1 MMKAANNAAPKPN
14 EPAQQQRRVA
24 AGRKS
29 GPSNP
34 NNRNGRFYSM
44 RATEALEALATALS
58 MFSVNPFA
66 QSLVG
71 S

>member
-1 MMKAANNAAPKPN
+1 MKAANNAAPKPN

-24 AGRKS
+24 AGRKPAS
-29 GPSNP
+29 GNP
-34 NNRNGRFYSM
+34 NNRYGRFNSI

-66 QSLVG
+66 QSLLV